1 MFPQNIYVYLVTSK
15 FEYAFNEDQPLTN
28 QNLNTIAKSV
38 AATLLMMTLSVTVM
52 AHDEPTASD
61 LAVTGDLTL
70 ATDYRFRG
78 LSNSSNNMTV
88 QGALSVE
95 HASGIYAS
103 VWASNVDFGDE
114 FGTSIEADFTL
125 GYAFATSENGSLD
138 VSYTR
143 FEYPG
148 ANDDTHADYDEFA
161 VIYNHENAVVAGD
174 SASAGVYF
182 SPEYSGKTGQE
193 YYFEAAY
200 QYPINHQFNLVS
212 SVGYT
217 LMENKEK
224 LAAAFDSEGTQ
235 KGYWDYKLGL
245 NTEIAGLTTEL
256 AWIDNN
262 LDSDDATAKGTVLLS
277 VSKSF

>member
-1 MFPQNIYVYLVTSK
+1 MK
-15 FEYAFNEDQPLTN
+15 FEYYFNEEESLKLKSMN
-28 QNLNTIAKSV
+28 VVAKP
-38 AATLLMMTLSVTVM
+38 MVTVM
-52 AHDEPTASD
+52 TI
-61 LAVTGDLTL
+61 LAVCTSVMAEEVIAESPITVTGDLTL

-78 LSNSSNNMTV
+78 ISNSSNNMAV
-88 QGALSVE
+88 QGALNLE
-95 HASGIYAS
+95 HQSGVYAS

-125 GYAFATSENGSLD
+125 GYAFPVSTNGTLD
-138 VSYTR
+138 LSYTR

-148 ANDDTHADYDEFA
+148 AHDDTEADYDEFA
-161 VIYNHENAVVAGD
+161 VMYNHVNTLVADD
-174 SASAGVYF
+174 SALLGVYY
-182 SPEYSGKTGQE
+182 SPEYSGKTGEE

-200 QYPINHQFNLVS
+200 QYPLNNKFNLVS

-224 LAAAFDSEGTQ
+224 FEAAFGGDGTQ
-235 KGYWDYKLGL
+235 KGYWDYKLGV
-245 NTEIAGLTTEL
+245 NTEIAGLTAEL

-262 LDSDDATAKGTVLLS
+262 LESDDATAKGTALLS